1 MNAWGGPGA
10 APSPQKP
17 SSNSPTNKRPSSPVR
32 KNKSARPSSAPAARS
47 RPGSAPAKEVKA
59 RWGGMKADPEAHL
72 HGRSA
77 KPDPRMAWVFRHAVE
92 KNELDRKMH
101 RHMARKGDEVVDVL
115 LMTDG
120 KKTGFLGFFE
130 MRRALERTGLKLTD
144 HELKFVGGLV
154 GASGETTAAGGIKI
168 PAMYPYVKVVEL
180 YGSEKHIR
188 GLKRLKASQTIETV
202 HPVPAPRP
210 GMSNVFSLMLQLKP
224 LVEKFYRKVWR
235 ECVDSDDERSKQ
247 VPLAMLERILVSH
260 GALDLVTEEEL
271 RTLLL
276 KMRLPSE
283 SGGTLSYFESWIDY
297 TKFLKRILAPI
308 TTPRSARAASADSE
322 EGGNESPSYGTP
334 ARTLKSRELYHT
346 LAPQLRYVWR
356 ETRAELKSNEARPG
370 IISIKRFKGIMQM
383 HGVELRKQELSAIV
397 AMHGVE
403 YTKRPTTGVGSWE
416 AVDRGIHMQGKRQ
429 RGVKFDEF
437 FKAVLVFYVNEEH
450 HGLNSW
456 EN

>member
-1 MNAWGGPGA
+1 MEGGRRPMKPVSMNAWGGPGA

-120 KKTGFLGFFE
+120 ACVREALRCVLYMTARPHVATITITTTTAGKKTGFLGFFE

-144 HELKFVGGLV
+144 HELKYVGGLV

-168 PAMYPYVKVVEL
+168 PAMYPYVKVVQL

-202 HPVPAPRP
+202 HPVPGETMHRTACAAALCPRRCSAPAH
-210 GMSNVFSLMLQLKP
+210 
-224 LVEKFYRKVWR
+224 Y
-235 ECVDSDDERSKQ
+235 
-247 VPLAMLERILVSH
+247 
-260 GALDLVTEEEL
+260 
-271 RTLLL
+271 
-276 KMRLPSE
+276 
-283 SGGTLSYFESWIDY
+283 
-297 TKFLKRILAPI
+297 
-308 TTPRSARAASADSE
+308 
-322 EGGNESPSYGTP
+322 
-334 ARTLKSRELYHT
+334 
-346 LAPQLRYVWR
+346 
-356 ETRAELKSNEARPG
+356 
-370 IISIKRFKGIMQM
+370 
-383 HGVELRKQELSAIV
+383 
-397 AMHGVE
+397 
-403 YTKRPTTGVGSWE
+403 
-416 AVDRGIHMQGKRQ
+416 
-429 RGVKFDEF
+429 
-437 FKAVLVFYVNEEH
+437 
-450 HGLNSW
+450 
-456 EN
+456 